1 MLVVEVAI
9 ERADRDT
16 GAIGDLR
23 RPDRV
28 VAELAKQ
35 LGRGLDERLVASP
48 RSLLAKLR
56 TLRATRHPHRMPL
69 TSRSAKA
76 KLETRFTFEEPSRWC
91 TPLKR
96 WPVRRSRCSR
106 RPSTSPIRGAT
117 RRLARSCATSTTRP
131 RAADLRRRV
140 AVADRRRSREAD
152 GA

>member
-76 KLETRFTFEEPSRWC
+76 RGGAGGAGGGPAGGGAPRGRG
-91 TPLKR
+91 PG
-96 WPVRRSRCSR
+96 RR
-106 RPSTSPIRGAT
+106 
-117 RRLARSCATSTTRP
+117 
-131 RAADLRRRV
+131 
-140 AVADRRRSREAD
+140 
-152 GA
+152 